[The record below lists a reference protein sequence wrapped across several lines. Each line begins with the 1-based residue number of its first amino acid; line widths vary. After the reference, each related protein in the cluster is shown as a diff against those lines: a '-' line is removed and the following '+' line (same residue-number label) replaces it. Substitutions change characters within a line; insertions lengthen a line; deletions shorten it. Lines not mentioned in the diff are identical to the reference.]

1 MRFVPGPRRRRV
13 YEHAHTPSG
22 RGARGNREVPPCAAP
37 RLCRGAAEKT
47 GGCMTAQ
54 LADVRIAYDVRG
66 DGPPVLF
73 VQGLGYGRGGWGPSP
88 ERLADAFTVV
98 TFDNRGFGDSDKP
111 PGPYTTAQ
119 LAADALGV
127 LDAAGL
133 ERAHVVGASL
143 GRMIAQELVLAAPER
158 VERLVLCCTTPGG
171 ADAAPMPS
179 RTVALMLEAPRL
191 DPREA
196 QRRFVHDALA
206 RLGEIASPTLVLHG
220 RADNVVDP
228 RNAELLAARIP
239 GATLEWF
246 DGAGHLFPWEE
257 PDRFARVLREF
268 LSGVGSTEPRKR
280 AQAAAL
286 PPLEREG
293 A

>member
-1 MRFVPGPRRRRV
+1 M
-13 YEHAHTPSG
+13 SS
-22 RGARGNREVPPCAAP
+22 
-37 RLCRGAAEKT
+37 
-47 GGCMTAQ
+47 AQ

-143 GRMIAQELVLAAPER
+143 GGMIAQELVLAAPER

-196 QRRFVHDALA
+196 QRRFVVNALAPEAPGALVDEICAYRAAHPPDPAGWQSLAAAGAAHDALS
-206 RLGEIASPTLVLHG
+206 RLGEIAAPTLVLHG
-220 RADNVVDP
+220 TSDNVVDP